1 MLVRQPTGKSTLH
14 NSVLHFSL
22 FSSFINPS
30 FYNPDPFVATMLSD
44 LSGRR
49 YQKLTP
55 TIELL
60 TANEE
65 SPTKDPPTHS
75 WLRRNSQS
83 WRLTVSTG
91 AVLTSIVL
99 VFNITVAVVA
109 SKTAQETTDGS
120 SARTIIADDCEK
132 VRQLNTWAH
141 LVINL
146 MSTIMLSAS
155 NFAMQCLSAPTRAE
169 VDQAHSKKYWVDIGV
184 LSLRNLRF
192 INRKRVILLVL
203 LGISSLPLH
212 ML

>member
-1 MLVRQPTGKSTLH
+1 M
-14 NSVLHFSL
+14 FSH
-22 FSSFINPS
+22 
-30 FYNPDPFVATMLSD
+30 LSN
-44 LSGRR
+44 LR

-60 TANEE
+60 SVNEE
-65 SPTKDPPTHS
+65 LSAKDQSWATDPSKDP

-83 WRLTVSTG
+83 WRFTVFNG
-91 AVLTSIVL
+91 AVLTFIVL

-109 SKTAQETTDGS
+109 SKNYSKPNDGG
-120 SARTIIADDCEK
+120 SARTILTDDCEK
-132 VRQLNTWAH
+132 VRHMNTWAH

-169 VDQAHSKKYWVDIGV
+169 VDRAHAKKHWVDIGV
-184 LSLRNLRF
+184 LSLRNIRF
-192 INRKRVILLVL
+192 IERKRVILLAL